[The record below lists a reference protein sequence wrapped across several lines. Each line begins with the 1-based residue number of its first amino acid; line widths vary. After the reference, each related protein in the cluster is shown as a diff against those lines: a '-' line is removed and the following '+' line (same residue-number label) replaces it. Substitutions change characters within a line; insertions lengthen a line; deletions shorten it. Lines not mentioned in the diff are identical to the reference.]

1 MVAFRGVYLL
11 SRLLRNI
18 TEMYKRAHT
27 HIRTLYIGAS
37 GGEDEA
43 KKQQTNSSGAAKLE

>member
-1 MVAFRGVYLL
+1 MIAFRGLYLL
-11 SRLLRNI
+11 SGLLRNI

-43 KKQQTNSSGAAKLE
+43 KKQTDSSGAAKLE